1 MEGSSKKLN
10 FLLLRVSVLPWLTL
24 FFFLLVLVPAGC
36 SLFEPRDAEE
46 PSQSGLDFRPPTEPS
61 ILIDNLQAAIDQKNL
76 ANYTSCFAD
85 PSKGKPFHFFPSA
98 EALAQYPSVLDDWTY
113 TDEQAY
119 FQNMM
124 AKTPASAFTNLVLT
138 LRSSSVTADSVVYSY
153 DYTLTI
159 EHSDASFPKTA
170 RGNLQFM
177 LAPDRS
183 NFWAI
188 YRWNDYKTTGEVTWS
203 MFKGK
208 FGN

>member
-1 MEGSSKKLN
+1 MRTITGASGTAYGVR
-10 FLLLRVSVLPWLTL
+10 LLCVCGWALIA
-24 FFFLLVLVPAGC
+24 AGC

-46 PSQSGLDFRPPTEPS
+46 PSQSGLDFRPPTDPT
-61 ILIDNLQAAIDQKNL
+61 ILIANLQAAIDQKNL

-85 PSKGKPFHFFPSA
+85 PSRGRPFVFFPSA
-98 EALAQYPSVLDDWTY
+98 EALAQYPSVLDEWTY
-113 TDEQAY
+113 ADEQAY

-124 AKTPASAFTNLVLT
+124 AKTPSSAFTNLVLT
-138 LRSSSVTADSVVYSY
+138 LRSSSVTADSIVYSY
-153 DYTLTI
+153 DYTLTV
-159 EHSDASFPKTA
+159 EHTDPSFPRTA
-170 RGNLQFM
+170 RGNLQFV

-203 MFKGK
+203 VFKGK